1 MRKQSALA
9 IPVYSFIFERLD
21 FPRVPN
27 QMNFISRG
35 FTAPSRSVAVVQFET
50 LLSLGATLGTWETR
64 TRESAKK
71 RNRPSNWCADHWTL
85 LKISWTLHFKTA
97 RLSDTPMTAAV
108 PKCFGVEVEGQ

>member
-1 MRKQSALA
+1 VTFHLEEKSTQFLENGAVS
-9 IPVYSFIFERLD
+9 VSSFIFERLD

-35 FTAPSRSVAVVQFET
+35 FTAPSRSAAVEQFET

-71 RNRPSNWCADHWTL
+71 RNRPSQ
-85 LKISWTLHFKTA
+85 KR
-97 RLSDTPMTAAV
+97 RLRPDANVRT
-108 PKCFGVEVEGQ
+108 